1 MSESSLEVGLVFTFP
16 ALAFYLEN
24 WASYILGQVGDLDI
38 KLVWKEEKPLNML
51 PYTQDSSVFHSE
63 NT

>member
-38 KLVWKEEKPLNML
+38 KLVWKEEKPEL
-51 PYTQDSSVFHSE
+51 PDGLQFGVF
-63 NT
+63 